1 MWVAQQIIELTL
13 CHFIKCS
20 NGGWGNIKDAF
31 RMGAPTLAPERSEWN
46 VASTLVLL
54 TWLHRCYQ
62 SAPPRLAQW
71 VKIFDSF
78 KIAKKK
84 LIFCNFN
91 YDKKKLFLLV
101 PILKMAKNH
110 FCTKRKVFKNN
121 VIFGRFFPCFRSQCL
136 ESSKKFFFFT
146 WWWWSGSQMRSP
158 KTGDWFNRWLWQ
170 NTSLIGS
177 IKWQSS
183 VFSGEENHFRPRDHI
198 WRMHIFLLLYYFKLH
213 NSLI

>member
-78 KIAKKK
+78 KIAKKNLFFAI
-84 LIFCNFN
+84 LIMT
-91 YDKKKLFLLV
+91 KKNLFLLV
-101 PILKMAKNH
+101 LPILIMAKKDN
-110 FCTKRKVFKNN
+110 FWT
-121 VIFGRFFPCFRSQCL
+121 L
-136 ESSKKFFFFT
+136 
-146 WWWWSGSQMRSP
+146 
-158 KTGDWFNRWLWQ
+158 
-170 NTSLIGS
+170 
-177 IKWQSS
+177 
-183 VFSGEENHFRPRDHI
+183 FSMFQITVPWIIQE
-198 WRMHIFLLLYYFKLH
+198 LLLLH
-213 NSLI
+213 LMMMVRITNAITQNWWLI

>member
-78 KIAKKK
+78 KIPKKHLFFAILIMTKKK
-84 LIFCNFN
+84 SIFASTTYSNN
-91 YDKKKLFLLV
+91 GKKKDNFWTLFSMFQITV
-101 PILKMAKNH
+101 PWI
-110 FCTKRKVFKNN
+110 
-121 VIFGRFFPCFRSQCL
+121 IQ
-136 ESSKKFFFFT
+136 E
-146 WWWWSGSQMRSP
+146 
-158 KTGDWFNRWLWQ
+158 
-170 NTSLIGS
+170 
-177 IKWQSS
+177 
-183 VFSGEENHFRPRDHI
+183 
-198 WRMHIFLLLYYFKLH
+198 LLLLH
-213 NSLI
+213 LMMMVRITNAITQNWWLI

>member
-54 TWLHRCYQ
+54 TWLYRCYQ

-78 KIAKKK
+78 KIPKKHLFFAI
-84 LIFCNFN
+84 LIMT
-91 YDKKKLFLLV
+91 KKNLFLLV
-101 PILKMAKNH
+101 LPILIMAKKDN
-110 FCTKRKVFKNN
+110 FWT
-121 VIFGRFFPCFRSQCL
+121 L
-136 ESSKKFFFFT
+136 
-146 WWWWSGSQMRSP
+146 
-158 KTGDWFNRWLWQ
+158 
-170 NTSLIGS
+170 
-177 IKWQSS
+177 
-183 VFSGEENHFRPRDHI
+183 FSMFQITVPWIIQE
-198 WRMHIFLLLYYFKLH
+198 LLLLH
-213 NSLI
+213 LMMMVRITNEITQNWWLI